1 MRKWAT
7 RKLRSGDLTTL
18 AAIARGSIVS
28 SPERIA
34 RLRRRHFV
42 EQRGDGQP
50 AITVPG
56 RLALLVK
63 HLTLV

>member
-1 MRKWAT
+1 MMKWAT
-7 RKLRSGDLTTL
+7 RKLRPGDLTTL
-18 AAIARGSIVS
+18 SAIARSSFIT

-42 EQRGDGQP
+42 EQRRDGRL

-63 HLTLV
+63 QLALV